1 MVLSLWNKAH
11 AHYLQGNPSGS
22 PLEPAD
28 CYFTHNSNRHAK
40 ALYPPFSIIVVRL
53 CGQNYTLLL
62 LHNKK
67 SNTLI
72 KLQLCYQWQG
82 DLLEV
87 IYLLCVYV
95 CNQ

>member
-1 MVLSLWNKAH
+1 MVLSLWTKAH
-11 AHYLQGNPSGS
+11 VHYLPGNPSGS
-22 PLEPAD
+22 PSKTAD
-28 CYFTHNSNRHAK
+28 CYFTHNSNRTAK
-40 ALYPPFSIIVVRL
+40 ALYPLFPITVIRP

-72 KLQLCYQWQG
+72 KPQLCYQGQA

-87 IYLLCVYV
+87 IYLLWVCV

>member
-1 MVLSLWNKAH
+1 MEYH

-22 PLEPAD
+22 PSKTAD
-28 CYFTHNSNRHAK
+28 CYFTHNSNRTAK
-40 ALYPPFSIIVVRL
+40 ALYPLFPITVIRP

-72 KLQLCYQWQG
+72 KPQLCYQGQA

-87 IYLLCVYV
+87 IYLLWVCV